1 MRTGS
6 LEREVF
12 GKLKNIKDLES
23 KKVAAKEQEVSIQ
36 SVIESFS
43 AKKVAGQV
51 KTMKDSVIPKKIN
64 SYESPF
70 Y

>member
-1 MRTGS
+1 MRTSS

>member
-1 MRTGS
+1 MRTSS

-36 SVIESFS
+36 SVIESCS